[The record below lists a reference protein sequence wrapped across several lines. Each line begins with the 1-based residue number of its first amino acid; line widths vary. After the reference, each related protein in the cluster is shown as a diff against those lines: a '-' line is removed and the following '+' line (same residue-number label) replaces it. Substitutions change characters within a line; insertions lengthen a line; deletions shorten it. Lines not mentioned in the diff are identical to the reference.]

1 VNKKNLKILI
11 RDLEFLLAELKAE
24 VYSDITSYHIDKDSV
39 GNYIDINDDD
49 GEPD

>member
-11 RDLEFLLAELKAE
+11 RDLEFLLAEFKAE

-39 GNYIDINDDD
+39 GNYIEINDDD